1 MIDSMDIEALRCIG
15 LNPALIAQFLQL
27 SSTGPEADPAPP
39 ARLMRITEVQR
50 DRVTL
55 DDGRTALLA
64 QTWPTLRLALQMQGD
79 SLVVGDWVLARDTAP
94 DQWWATARVPPQ
106 TRLLRRDTRGERQ
119 PLVSN
124 VDTALLVMGM
134 GHDFNLRRL
143 DRYLALVRLAG
154 VRPVVVLSKADLHE
168 QPAARVRAVRD
179 HLGLHDGGRL
189 HGEIGVLALDGR
201 AGSAREAL
209 APWMGAGQ
217 TLVLMGSSGAG
228 KSTLTNTLTQTL
240 DDGAQQSTGPVRG
253 GDDRGRHTT
262 TTRSLHRC
270 PGGACIIDT
279 PGLRGL
285 QLDADE
291 AQLDAAFDDVASLA
305 PMCRFRDCQHDDEPG
320 CAVRPAIAPER
331 LLSWRKLM
339 REARRHEM
347 TVFDRQQQMAVWKAR
362 GRQSKAAIRAKRG

>member
-1 MIDSMDIEALRCIG
+1 MIDSIDFEALRGIG
-15 LNPALIAQFLQL
+15 LSQALVARLFSL
-27 SSTGPEADPAPP
+27 SASEPGD
-39 ARLMRITEVQR
+39 RLMRITEVQR

-55 DDGRTALLA
+55 HDGHTALPA
-64 QTWPTLRLALQMQGD
+64 QTWPTLRLALQMQAD
-79 SLVVGDWVLARDTAP
+79 TLVVGDWVLARETQP
-94 DQWWATARVPPQ
+94 GEWWAAARVPPE
-106 TRLLRRDTRGERQ
+106 TRLLRRDSRGERQ

-154 VRPVVVLSKADLHE
+154 VRPVVVLSKADLHAE
-168 QPAARVRAVRD
+168 PAARVLAVRR
-179 HLGLHDGGRL
+179 HLGLEQGGRL
-189 HGEIGVLALDGR
+189 HGEVDVLALDGR
-201 AGSAREAL
+201 AETARAAL
-209 APWMGAGQ
+209 APWLGVGQ

-228 KSTLTNTLTQTL
+228 KSTLTNTLAQA
-240 DDGAQQSTGPVRG
+240 DGGSLGSLQSTGPVRQ

-262 TTRSLHRC
+262 TARSLHRC
-270 PGGACIIDT
+270 PAGACIIDT

-305 PMCRFRDCQHDDEPG
+305 PHCRFRDCEHHDEPG

-331 LLSWRKLM
+331 LLSYQKLM

-362 GRQSKAAIRAKRG
+362 GRAAKAVSRSKRG